1 RRTSKILLV
10 FLVAT
15 FVLNLLQSANT
26 ELLLDEAYY
35 WYYSQNL
42 AWGYFDHPPM
52 VAWMIRLGSTLFPAE
67 LGVRFISCILYPI
80 NILLLWTLID
90 HPRKEK
96 YTFLFCVLAFS
107 PTLLQAYGFF
117 TLPDTALLFFTS
129 LFLLVYKRFLT
140 ETTWPN
146 TILLGLLMAAMMYSK
161 YHGILVI
168 LFVLFS
174 NLGLALN
181 KRAWISVIIALICF
195 LPHLEWLIHHNF
207 VSLQYHLSDRP
218 FSPYNFTDFT
228 LGYLLNLIALFGLIF
243 PMVYYSLVKIKITD

>member
-1 RRTSKILLV
+1 
-10 FLVAT
+10 
-15 FVLNLLQSANT
+15 
-26 ELLLDEAYY
+26 
-35 WYYSQNL
+35 
-42 AWGYFDHPPM
+42 
-52 VAWMIRLGSTLFPAE
+52 
-67 LGVRFISCILYPI
+67 
-80 NILLLWTLID
+80 
-90 HPRKEK
+90 
-96 YTFLFCVLAFS
+96 
-107 PTLLQAYGFF
+107 
-117 TLPDTALLFFTS
+117 
-129 LFLLVYKRFLT
+129 
-140 ETTWPN
+140 
-146 TILLGLLMAAMMYSK
+146 MAAMMYSK

-243 PMVYYSLVKIKITD
+243 PMVYYSLVKIKITDKFNRALLYIVYGFILFFFITSFSKRVQTQWLIVISIPLVIITFNYMMDHQKIRQWIFRRGLANIAMLLF